1 MSGAGG
7 GGGAIGEESG
17 GGGGGGS
24 GFVKAGATGIT
35 QTTGNSTAS
44 GNGEVDIT
52 AVGGS
57 GSCVTVV
64 PAAAFTG

>member
-1 MSGAGG
+1 MAALALGG
-7 GGGAIGEESG
+7 GGGA
-17 GGGGGGS
+17 

-35 QTTGNSTAS
+35 QTTGNTTAS

-52 AVGGS
+52 AIGGS
-57 GSCVTVV
+57 GSCAAAVL